1 MGESSEKGKNRPRTQ
16 VSDDLKQMTKQVTDP
31 EDDSSFSNSQSV
43 GVFTHN
49 PAFGG
54 LSVEHLSQQQGRG
67 WGSRGCGTH
76 CGQASPLSTVSS
88 YYGNRQH
95 RGWTEVRPSL
105 HKEQAAIWANL
116 GNGFS
121 ASSYVSHL
129 SKLSSPG
136 YKESH
141 SNCLP
146 AAAQEIR
153 RHWGLLRLF

>member
-1 MGESSEKGKNRPRTQ
+1 M
-16 VSDDLKQMTKQVTDP
+16 
-31 EDDSSFSNSQSV
+31 
-43 GVFTHN
+43 
-49 PAFGG
+49 
-54 LSVEHLSQQQGRG
+54 EHLSQQQGRG
-67 WGSRGCGTH
+67 WGSCGCGTH
-76 CGQASPLSTVSS
+76 CDQASPLSTVSS

-95 RGWTEVRPSL
+95 SGWTEVRPSL

-153 RHWGLLRLF
+153 RHWGLLRLFKNKLPLTSLECCKCGQCYKNRKQPRVSLGLH